1 MDTVIVFSH
10 LRWNFVFQRPQQL
23 LSRMAQHQKIIF
35 FEEPVLTEGESFLDI
50 TEPLPNLQVWRPH
63 TSSPATGFHDE
74 QLPYLKP
81 LLAEG
86 MRDARVNEYIVWFY
100 TPMALPLAQSLTP
113 KAVIYDCMDELSAFL
128 NAPRQLL
135 QRETA
140 LLKIADL
147 VFTGG
152 PSLYEAKKDRSEHVY
167 CFPSSVDATHFA
179 RGQSGQPEAQ
189 EQAVLPRPRLGFF
202 GVIDERVDLALIDA
216 LAVQKPEWQIVL
228 VGPVVKIDP
237 AQLPR
242 RSNIHYF
249 GQQDYARLPEFL
261 AGWDVCLLPFAR
273 NAATRFI
280 SPTKTLEYMAAE
292 RPIVSTP
299 ITDVAQPYGDIV
311 YLGDSHADFI
321 AACEAALSASEE
333 ERSARVAKMCT
344 VLTRTSWDATVAA
357 MQELIVQAMEVI
369 PQPPVSGPYPERRSE
384 SAPVTTLLPPLAKR
398 RSDQGNA
405 QDVIIGAGPTG
416 LSAAYHLGPNALL
429 LEQNDSVGG
438 WCRSVQDQG
447 FTFDH
452 AGHIMFSN
460 DPYVHQMYQM
470 LLGDNVHWQERE
482 AWVYSK
488 SVYTRYPFQGCLYG
502 LPAPVIKECI
512 MGAIEARYGKPD
524 LGRLPDRSGAPG
536 VKDCCADGIAE
547 STVPWREGTGAR
559 SFGSTP
565 QNFEEFIYQVWGA
578 GIARHFAIPYNT
590 KLWAVPL
597 REMETSWLG
606 GRVPQ
611 PDLAEMIEGA
621 LVPAPKP
628 MGPNARFG
636 YPLRGGFQ
644 ALMEGFLPHLKGQL
658 RLGTSVT
665 AISPTR
671 SCVTLSTGEVLPYRN
686 LISTMPLPALI
697 RAIGDEAPLAIQSAA
712 QALRTV
718 SVRCVNLGI
727 ARENLTD
734 KHWIYYPEDTVF
746 HRIFVQGN
754 ASPHCNAPGGF
765 GFTCEITYSPH
776 KPLPCDGEALIQR
789 CIDDCVKVGII
800 NESDRVIVANQ
811 VDMPYAYVVYDHDR
825 QRNVDLI
832 RDWLEQYNILLSG
845 RYSEWEY
852 YNSDHAFL
860 AGKKAA
866 EKVQQ
871 RAADARQSTRGAPV
885 SSVLAAQQ
893 VAGEVSPV
901 SAG

>member
-10 LRWNFVFQRPQQL
+10 LRWDFVFQRPQQL

-35 FEEPVLTEGESFLDI
+35 FEEPVFTEGEAFLDI
-50 TEPLPNLQVWRPH
+50 TEPLPNLEVWRPH
-63 TSSPATGFHDE
+63 TSSPAMGFHDE

-86 MRDARVNEYIVWFY
+86 IREARVSEYLVWFY

-113 KAVIYDCMDELSAFL
+113 KVIIYDCMDELSAFL

-152 PSLYEAKKDRSEHVY
+152 PSLYEAKKDRSERVY
-167 CFPSSVDATHFA
+167 CFPSSVDAAHFS
-179 RGQSGQPEAQ
+179 RGQAGQPEAQ
-189 EQAVLPRPRLGFF
+189 EQTDLPHPRLGFF

-216 LAVQKPEWQIVL
+216 LAVQKPAWQIIL

-311 YLGDSHADFI
+311 YLGDSHAEFI
-321 AACEAALSASEE
+321 AACEAALAAPEHQ
-333 ERSARVAKMCT
+333 RMARTVKMRT
-344 VLTRTSWDATVAA
+344 VLTRTSWDATVEA
-357 MQELIVQAMEVI
+357 MQELIAQATEVI
-369 PQPPVSGPYPERRSE
+369 PEPVSAPYRERRSE
-384 SAPVTTLLPPLAKR
+384 SAPVTPLVPPLAKR
-398 RSDQGNA
+398 RSDQVNA
-405 QDVIIGAGPTG
+405 RDIIIGAGPTG

-438 WCRSVQDQG
+438 WCRSVKDQG

-460 DPYVHQMYQM
+460 DAYVHQMYRM

-482 AWVYSK
+482 AWIYSK

-512 MGAIEARYGKPD
+512 MGAIEARYGKSGD
-524 LGRLPDRSGAPG
+524 IGQEVSRLPGI
-536 VKDCCADGIAE
+536 KDCCADGIAE
-547 STVPWREGTGAR
+547 ATVPLREGGNGKTSGAQPR
-559 SFGSTP
+559 
-565 QNFEEFIYQVWGA
+565 NFEEFIYQVWGA

-611 PDLAEMIEGA
+611 PDLSEMIEGA
-621 LVPAPKP
+621 LEPAPKP

-644 ALMEGFLPHLKGQL
+644 ALMEGFLPHLQGQL
-658 RLGTSVT
+658 RLSTSVT
-665 AISPTR
+665 AISPSR
-671 SCVTLSTGEVLPYRN
+671 ACVTLSTGEVLPYRT

-697 RAIGDEAPLAIQSAA
+697 RVIGDEAPLAIQSAA
-712 QALRTV
+712 QALRNV

-800 NESDRVIVANQ
+800 NESDRVLVANQ

-832 RDWLEQYNILLSG
+832 RNWLEQYNILLSG

-860 AGKKAA
+860 AGKKVA
-866 EKVQQ
+866 EAVRQ
-871 RAADARQSTRGAPV
+871 RVADLGQHARGSVPPAP
-885 SSVLAAQQ
+885 AEQH